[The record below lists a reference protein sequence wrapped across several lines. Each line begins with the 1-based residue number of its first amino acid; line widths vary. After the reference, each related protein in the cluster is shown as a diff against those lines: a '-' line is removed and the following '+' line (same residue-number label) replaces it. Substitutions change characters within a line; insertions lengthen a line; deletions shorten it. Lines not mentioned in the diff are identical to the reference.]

1 MYPFNVGLCWSSFT
15 PPLTLP
21 GETLQTLLFTQVLTT
36 SQPPVPG
43 RISLL
48 NSRSTNRSR
57 FPASIA
63 MWGGFSLLEFCPA
76 PNPPRLFKGRHPHP
90 SNDMSQ
96 KPECPGRFLHLLHP
110 VDAFSHQTPFTQH
123 PTSPEIHRFSMPLLA
138 AICPYRLQ
146 TLSSPPSPP
155 TNPTSDILNA

>member
-1 MYPFNVGLCWSSFT
+1 MYPFNVGLCWSFLT

-21 GETLQTLLFTQVLTT
+21 GETLQTPLFTQVLTT

-43 RISLL
+43 WISLP

-63 MWGGFSLLEFCPA
+63 MWGGFNLLEFCPA
-76 PNPPRLFKGRHPHP
+76 PNPPRLFKGRRPHP

-96 KPECPGRFLHLLHP
+96 KPECPRRFLHLLHP
-110 VDAFSHQTPFTQH
+110 VDAFSHQTPFTER
-123 PTSPEIHRFSMPLLA
+123 PTPAEIHPFSMPLLA

-146 TLSSPPSPP
+146 TLSLSSSPP
-155 TNPTSDILNA
+155 TNPTLDTLNA